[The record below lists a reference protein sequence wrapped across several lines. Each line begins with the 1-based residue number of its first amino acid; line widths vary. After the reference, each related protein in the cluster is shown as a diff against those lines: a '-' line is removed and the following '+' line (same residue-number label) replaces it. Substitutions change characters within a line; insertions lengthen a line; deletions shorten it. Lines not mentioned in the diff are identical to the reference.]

1 MVPKIHAS
9 GGSFRGVMAYC
20 LGDKRIEKPEVD
32 DDPSRDPAERERLQ
46 REWKE
51 WQRQQAE
58 RPQYWAGEVSK
69 RVAWTETLNLDT
81 DKPRQAARRMAATAS
96 YSQELKRQAGIPA
109 GGRRLEKPVC
119 HYTLNWKEGETP
131 ARREMVKAVNESLEA
146 LGMADRQA
154 VVVSHKDGK
163 CAHVH
168 VVVNRVSWEDGRA
181 AKLSRSRAA
190 LSKWSERWEKER
202 GEVQCKRRVEHNRIR
217 ATGKAVYDRES
228 RRRDAIYR
236 RGPRFEE
243 IKRETVPD
251 GRTEDEARRVAER
264 REREQQ
270 TAAYTRKLV
279 DRTAELVE
287 SDQRREWKELYE
299 RQAQQRR
306 ELTGGAPAGASQQTA
321 RALSGEISMS
331 EEERALGQAVGEAI
345 SKRIDRAGSGG
356 VITARKLARIHC
368 NERRE
373 MRRKHNQESRACQK
387 VLQDAYDQDLRQGKE
402 ERGLPQE
409 RTAAPEPGPDTVEKL
424 LRERERIWKLED
436 AGRGAENQ
444 AQLYR
449 EATQAE
455 NALWNRV
462 CKLPWSERNEYERRE
477 AVLERQQG
485 RSRGMSR

>member
-20 LGDKRIEKPEVD
+20 LGDKRIEKPERD

-131 ARREMVKAVNESLEA
+131 ARREMVKAVQESLEA

-181 AKLSRSRAA
+181 AKLSRSRKE
-190 LSKWSERWEKER
+190 LSKWAERWEKER

-228 RRRDAIYR
+228 RIRDQAHHRSPKKVLIN
-236 RGPRFEE
+236 RFTM
-243 IKRETVPD
+243 RD
-251 GRTEDEARRVAER
+251 GKDEQEARYVARFRVVEHNMAHKAVRWQRYMKANMLDRHRQEWGRLHARQRDEISRTSGLAKRAVGAVVRQIPASREEQAIGRAIGRALSRQLSEAAADRSAASRLDKWHETER
-264 REREQQ
+264 RE
-270 TAAYTRKLV
+270 
-279 DRTAELVE
+279 
-287 SDQRREWKELYE
+287 
-299 RQAQQRR
+299 
-306 ELTGGAPAGASQQTA
+306 
-321 RALSGEISMS
+321 
-331 EEERALGQAVGEAI
+331 
-345 SKRIDRAGSGG
+345 
-356 VITARKLARIHC
+356 
-368 NERRE
+368 
-373 MRRKHNQESRACQK
+373 
-387 VLQDAYDQDLRQGKE
+387 
-402 ERGLPQE
+402 
-409 RTAAPEPGPDTVEKL
+409 
-424 LRERERIWKLED
+424 LRERQMGERD
-436 AGRGAENQ
+436 ALLKRAQVDFYDKFMAKAHQEGYELDRYDERSSRDFERELSRQGFPIHERGQQRGRG
-444 AQLYR
+444 R
-449 EATQAE
+449 EQDIG
-455 NALWNRV
+455 
-462 CKLPWSERNEYERRE
+462 P
-477 AVLERQQG
+477 
-485 RSRGMSR
+485 SR